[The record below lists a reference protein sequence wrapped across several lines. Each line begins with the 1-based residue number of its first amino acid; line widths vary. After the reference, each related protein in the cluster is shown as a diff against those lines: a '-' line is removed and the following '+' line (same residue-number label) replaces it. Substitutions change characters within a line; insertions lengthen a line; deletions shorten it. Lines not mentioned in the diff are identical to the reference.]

1 MYRVFFAMV
10 LVAGAAVLATSG
22 CKDGAKPAGTGDVLV
37 LEYETIELLPGGEK
51 HVKVKTGKAETVDA
65 PVDKGITAKTDGGSV
80 TVSAAKDAK
89 EGMHTVTVKGG
100 KAKDATI
107 KVEVKKDAK

>member
-1 MYRVFFAMV
+1 MYRVLFAMV

-22 CKDGAKPAGTGDVLV
+22 CSNTSKPPGDVLV
-37 LEYETIELLPGGEK
+37 LEYDTIELIPGGEK
-51 HVKVKTGKAETVDA
+51 QVKVKTGKAETVEA
-65 PVDKGITAKTDGGSV
+65 PTDKGVTAKTDGGSV

-107 KVEVKKDAK
+107 KVNVKKDAK